1 MYNFFIWFYFH
12 LLLVYFFIANF
23 LSLFL
28 VYHKGSFS
36 CLLFFLIYIDILSN
50 VRAST
55 IKQFA
60 YHFFF
65 LVHDAKPLAFE
76 LNQIYRTKLDWNIGW
91 KYRLTQILKN
101 RLKKLYFLETW
112 RCFVKNVQMNAR
124 NICHWKTICKLYTIF
139 SHYSINH
146 LKTSF
151 WLQSCSLCKKWI
163 RLRILQI

>member
-1 MYNFFIWFYFH
+1 MYNFFIWSYFH

-76 LNQIYRTKLDWNIGW
+76 LNSDLQNKTG
-91 KYRLTQILKN
+91 
-101 RLKKLYFLETW
+101 LEYW
-112 RCFVKNVQMNAR
+112 LEISVNPDIEKQAQKV
-124 NICHWKTICKLYTIF
+124 IF
-139 SHYSINH
+139 SRNM
-146 LKTSF
+146 KMF
-151 WLQSCSLCKKWI
+151 CKKCPNECKEYMPLENYMQTI
-163 RLRILQI
+163 YYILSLQYKSFEDFILTTVM